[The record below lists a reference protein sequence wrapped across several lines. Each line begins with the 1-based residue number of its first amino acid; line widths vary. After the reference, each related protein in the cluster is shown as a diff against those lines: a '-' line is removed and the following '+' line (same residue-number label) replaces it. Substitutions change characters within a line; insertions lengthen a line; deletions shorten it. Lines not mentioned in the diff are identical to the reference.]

1 MKRYFLLL
9 VAVIFLS
16 QGAQAQL
23 VQKAV
28 VTKALFPYN
37 VGDTIPVYGMKLT
50 NGGKVQYY
58 IEGSE
63 GDRYAQEDRLQLLP
77 NSFDYWDNV
86 WFEHRAADIKK
97 EGWEEDKRQMLQE
110 DALEYYQNAKNN
122 NMIYEDELLTD
133 YLYQLVFR
141 IYPKELIKERVSNFS
156 IVVIKSLAAESFAFD
171 NGMIVFTTAQ
181 IAKTKS
187 ETDLVKLLTNRVA
200 NIVLEHNLLNLRQ
213 QIRAERRAAMW
224 GNLVTLA
231 SSAAMIHSNYKYGTR
246 FEYFDALDLGISAHF
261 ISAAVL
267 ENIGAKYSREQNLEA
282 FSVASRY
289 LADQNLN
296 LGTEEEYLANIS
308 GAISYNAWQEY
319 HMKNYEFALSLV
331 DRLYQ
336 TRLATEEDYLLLS
349 KIFRKTSNTEESNR
363 KALTFIRDA
372 NEVAITNLVDLNKEA
387 GLIYLRLKD
396 LENAKTSFTNYR
408 EGLLEMQK
416 AGENVAKELNEV
428 NQIMFKY
435 KLQG

>member
-1 MKRYFLLL
+1 
-9 VAVIFLS
+9 
-16 QGAQAQL
+16 
-23 VQKAV
+23 
-28 VTKALFPYN
+28 
-37 VGDTIPVYGMKLT
+37 
-50 NGGKVQYY
+50 
-58 IEGSE
+58 
-63 GDRYAQEDRLQLLP
+63 
-77 NSFDYWDNV
+77 
-86 WFEHRAADIKK
+86 
-97 EGWEEDKRQMLQE
+97 
-110 DALEYYQNAKNN
+110 
-122 NMIYEDELLTD
+122 
-133 YLYQLVFR
+133 
-141 IYPKELIKERVSNFS
+141 
-156 IVVIKSLAAESFAFD
+156 
-171 NGMIVFTTAQ
+171 
-181 IAKTKS
+181 
-187 ETDLVKLLTNRVA
+187 
-200 NIVLEHNLLNLRQ
+200 
-213 QIRAERRAAMW
+213 
-224 GNLVTLA
+224 
-231 SSAAMIHSNYKYGTR
+231 MIHSNYKYGTR